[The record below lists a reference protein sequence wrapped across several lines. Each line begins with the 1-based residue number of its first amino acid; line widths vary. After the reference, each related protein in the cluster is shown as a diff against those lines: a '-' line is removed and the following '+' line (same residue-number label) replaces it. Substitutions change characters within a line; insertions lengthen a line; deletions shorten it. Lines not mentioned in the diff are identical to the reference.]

1 MAPGRPAVRRKR
13 AASETFA
20 CTAKDLLLEKATL
33 RRYFRHGSV
42 TRAAEELS
50 LAQPTVSC
58 LIKKLSVTMGG
69 PLTHSRERRIEA
81 TALGNEVLGLCHDVI
96 AALERFD
103 QRRPMATPR
112 TLPAA
117 ETTLAEV

>member
-1 MAPGRPAVRRKR
+1 M
-13 AASETFA
+13 
-20 CTAKDLLLEKATL
+20 EKATL
-33 RRYFRHGSV
+33 RRYFRHGMLPQLLAFEACIRHGSV

-58 LIKKLSVTMGG
+58 LIKKLSITMGG

-81 TALGNEVLGLCHDVI
+81 TPLGAEVLGLCHEVI

-103 QRRPMATPR
+103 GRRPAPR
-112 TLPAA
+112 IAA
-117 ETTLAEV
+117 AVEKSLAEV

>member
-1 MAPGRPAVRRKR
+1 M
-13 AASETFA
+13 
-20 CTAKDLLLEKATL
+20 EKATL
-33 RRYFRHGSV
+33 RRYFRHGMLPQLLAFEACIRHGSV

-117 ETTLAEV
+117 EKTLAEV